1 MATFTGQP
9 NTDNNFV
16 GTDED
21 DIFIFKS
28 NDLNAHDIVSGG
40 GGFNTLRIHG
50 SGLLSSHLDGVSG
63 INRLVLETPGL
74 HIVVPVTMI
83 ARPAGTSVLGGNGK
97 LEVIGSA
104 GNDTIDGSSLLA
116 GYPLDITAGGG
127 MDVLRGGKG
136 ADIFRFKADELDGD
150 TVDGGGN
157 PFQLPD
163 RNTIYITTAGTLADN
178 AFQNVR
184 NIDRVVLADGTNSL
198 KVISGGSSG
207 YVDIYGGSGN
217 DTIDASNYGGA
228 VDFISGDGLDT
239 LIGSARRDTF
249 TFATEQL
256 DGDIVKG
263 NGGLEDILILTTA
276 GTISS
281 ESLANVSGIERVI
294 LANGV
299 NNITLNGNMEVD
311 LPNRLVTIVG
321 GTGSDTVGGSAFSVG
336 TNLSI
341 EGKGGGDRIIGG
353 RGNDSFTLLSDAH
366 NIVDGGAGVDTLT
379 INATAASMDG
389 ANILSDVSG
398 VENIIIIGSDTI
410 KLHNSNFD
418 SIATTR
424 VAITAQ
430 KVDGS
435 GLTKDHSADFTVYG
449 FGSYRGGA
457 GNDVFRVDYFG
468 TDKGGYA
475 PVTIYGNGGADTI
488 YVGDLFQI
496 DITADQLANVRGVET
511 FILPRGDNHIAID
524 DAIFRDVG
532 GRQITFAGND
542 GNDFIDASALS
553 SYNSIQ
559 VTSHIG
565 LDTLI
570 GGAGNDIFHFMAE
583 KLDGD
588 TVIGNGGY
596 DTLSIGTAGTVTAEE
611 IRNVSGVERIMLAA
625 GQNSIALTD
634 ANIVGLANSR
644 IEIWGQAGNDSVDA
658 SALSRAYGIDTRSG
672 GGNDS
677 LIGGAGTD
685 IFRFNIADLNSSDS
699 VSGGGWADQLI
710 LSGGGSLSANDLS
723 GVRGVETVILW
734 GGPTQI
740 TLVDSLFRDI
750 SGGRITIRG
759 SSDADR
765 IDGSSLNAGHS
776 ILAVGGND
784 VDQIIGGA
792 GHDRIQGGAGADL
805 LTGGGGRDQFV
816 WSNAGEGGDSILD
829 FVVGQDQLLFNP
841 AAFGVNGAALDVRS
855 TDAAGDLSKTDLLV
869 YDGILDDSAAVRSLL
884 GGNDSTVDAGLFVV
898 ARDADNHS
906 IVYYTASADGSGA
919 NAGVHMIADLGAI
932 APASL
937 GVSDFLIG

>member
-28 NDLNAHDIVSGG
+28 NDLNARDIVSGG

-63 INRLVLETPGL
+63 ISRLVLETPGL

-83 ARPAGTSVLGGNGK
+83 ARPAGTGVMGGNGK
-97 LEVIGSA
+97 LEVIGSS
-104 GNDTIDGSSLLA
+104 GNDTVDGRTLYA

-127 MDVLRGGKG
+127 MDVLLGGKG

-163 RNTIYITTAGTLADN
+163 RNTLYITTAGTLADN
-178 AFQNVR
+178 AFQNVQNVER
-184 NIDRVVLADGTNSL
+184 IVLADGTNSL
-198 KVISGGSSG
+198 KLTGGRSGA

-217 DTIDASNYGGA
+217 DSIDASNYKGG
-228 VDFISGDGLDT
+228 VNFISGGGLDT
-239 LIGSARRDTF
+239 LIGSAVRDTF
-249 TFATEQL
+249 TFAAEEL

-263 NGGLEDILILTTA
+263 NGGIQDILILTTA
-276 GTISS
+276 GTIAADA
-281 ESLANVSGIERVI
+281 LANISGIERVI

-321 GTGSDTVGGSAFSVG
+321 GAGSDTVDGSAFSVG

-379 INATAASMDG
+379 IDATAASMDG
-389 ANILSDVSG
+389 ANLLSDVFA
-398 VENIIIIGSDTI
+398 VENISIVGTDTI

-424 VAITAQ
+424 ITIKALN
-430 KVDGS
+430 VDGS
-435 GLTKDHSADFTVYG
+435 GLTADHAVDFTIVSPAG
-449 FGSYRGGA
+449 IVQGGA
-457 GNDVFRVDYFG
+457 GQDIFRVSYFG
-468 TDKGGYA
+468 PGIDGFA
-475 PVTIYGNGGADTI
+475 SPTIYGNGGADTL
-488 YVGDLFQI
+488 YV
-496 DITADQLANVRGVET
+496 TASNATINANHLANVRGIET
-511 FILPRGDNHIAID
+511 FVLARGNNHITID
-524 DAIFRDVG
+524 DAIFRDVS
-532 GRQITFAGND
+532 GRQITFVGND

-553 SYNSIQ
+553 YYKSIQ

-570 GGAGNDIFHFMAE
+570 GGAGHDIFHFMAE

-634 ANIVGLANSR
+634 ANIVGLANNR
-644 IEIWGQAGNDSVDA
+644 IELWGQSGNDSVDA
-658 SALSRAYGIDTRSG
+658 SALSRAYGIDARSG
-672 GGNDS
+672 GGADS
-677 LIGGAGTD
+677 LTGGAGTD
-685 IFRFNIADLNSSDS
+685 IFRFNLSELNSSDS

-710 LSGGGSLSANDLS
+710 VSGGGSLSTNDLS
-723 GVRGVETVILW
+723 GVRGVETIILW
-734 GGPTQI
+734 AGPTQI
-740 TLVDSLFRDI
+740 TLADSLFRDI
-750 SGGRITIRG
+750 SSGRITIRG

-765 IDGSSLNAGHS
+765 IDGGSLSAGHS
-776 ILAVGGND
+776 ILAVGGNGI
-784 VDQIIGGA
+784 DQIIGGA
-792 GHDRIQGGAGADL
+792 GHDRIQGGAGADI

-829 FVVGQDQLLFNP
+829 FVVGQDQLLFN
-841 AAFGVNGAALDVRS
+841 AANFGVNGAALDVRS
-855 TDAAGDLSKTDLLV
+855 TNAAGDLSKTDLLV

-906 IVYYTASADGSGA
+906 VLYYTASADGSGA